1 MLGLLASAMI
11 ITQCD
16 QANQEDSVVG
26 TEESSVTSTVLS
38 SGSSTQDS
46 EYANVEANVNEES
59 LNLSSDLEDFLIEAD
74 CGTDDGTHYLDKNNS
89 VAKIRVGS
97 KCTQS
102 LKLLVIAGEHIENP
116 SSNGI
121 DVTGEGS
128 EVTIEST
135 GSNFTFTF
143 KQIKSSA
150 GSASASAKEARYTNL
165 ERDITLK
172 ENIGESAYR
181 LDLVDKSFSDVVMSD
196 DTANGILKS
205 FKVAARGEDG
215 IGNGV
220 VSSDG
225 ALGGSDKAGSA
236 LSVTNTVGSVE
247 ISPHPDPS
255 QCGEL
260 SIGDTCYELT
270 VTGSLT
276 GGTLLSSKCGNT
288 DEDIYLIFI
297 RHDDD
302 DADSKIQSATKLKV
316 DVCKKAE

>member
-16 QANQEDSVVG
+16 QANQEDSVAG

-46 EYANVEANVNEES
+46 EYANVEASVNEES
-59 LNLSSDLEDFLIEAD
+59 LNLSSDLEDFLIKAD
-74 CGTDDGTHYLDKNNS
+74 CGTGDGTHYLDKNNS

-97 KCTQS
+97 ECTQS
-102 LKLLVIAGEHIENP
+102 LELLVIAGEHYEDPNN
-116 SSNGI
+116 NGI
-121 DVTGEGS
+121 NVAGNGEK
-128 EVTIEST
+128 VTISST
-135 GSNFTFTF
+135 GSKFSFTFSQT
-143 KQIKSSA
+143 KTEEDVN
-150 GSASASAKEARYTNL
+150 GSAKEARYTNL
-165 ERDITLK
+165 ERDITLS

-196 DTANGILKS
+196 DTTSGILKS

-215 IGNGV
+215 IGDGV

-225 ALGGSDKAGSA
+225 ALGGSNVAGSA
-236 LSVTNTVGSVE
+236 LSVTNTVGTVGVSA
-247 ISPHPDPS
+247 HPDPS

-260 SIGDTCYELT
+260 SIGDTCYELSVSASST
-270 VTGSLT
+270 ALLDSECGS
-276 GGTLLSSKCGNT
+276 T

-302 DADSKIQSATKLKV
+302 DANSTVQSATKLKV